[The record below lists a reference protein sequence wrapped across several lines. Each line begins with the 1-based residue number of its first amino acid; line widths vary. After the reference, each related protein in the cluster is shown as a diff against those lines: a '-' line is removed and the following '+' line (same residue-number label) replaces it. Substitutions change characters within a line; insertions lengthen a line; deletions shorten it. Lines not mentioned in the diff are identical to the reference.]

1 MQLNAIGR
9 GSNTHL
15 YSCNILTHY
24 SKAGGGGGGGG
35 GFGGLSLP
43 DSRFGTCGT
52 YDLWIRGYIH
62 LHKINAL
69 H

>member
-9 GSNTHL
+9 DKPNTQLH
-15 YSCNILTHY
+15 SWNIFTLY
-24 SKAGGGGGGGG
+24 SKAGGRG

-52 YDLWIRGYIH
+52 YDLWIRGNIH
-62 LHKINAL
+62 LHKINVL